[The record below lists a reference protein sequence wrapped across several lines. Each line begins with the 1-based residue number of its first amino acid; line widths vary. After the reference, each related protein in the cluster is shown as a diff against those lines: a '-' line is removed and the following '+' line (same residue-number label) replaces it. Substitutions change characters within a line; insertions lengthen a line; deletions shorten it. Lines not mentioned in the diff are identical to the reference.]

1 MARSRKGRSAKP
13 VMRRVAHA
21 IELRWRAISRGL
33 RLALAAGLVLA
44 VGIVIGVAL
53 SGRTPPPKPAAKSHA
68 VAEAP
73 LVRSAPPAEVP
84 MAATAK
90 PEEPAPPSQ
99 EAMLPPP
106 APPPI
111 DHGAP
116 PWLRFAVAPPPIEGR
131 AMIAVVLDDLGLDR
145 KRTERAIALP
155 APLTLSFMTYAEA
168 LPHQTAS
175 AHAAGHELLLHVP
188 MEPLDPHLDTGPN
201 SLRTGLGRDELLRRL
216 RWGLDRFSGYVG
228 INNHMGSRFT
238 SDTASMTPVIEELR
252 ARGLLFL
259 DSRTAATTVGEMLAR
274 RQGVPTVARNVFLDD
289 EVSAPAIGARLADAE
304 QAAHHKGAAV
314 AIGHAHDATLA
325 ALAIWLPGLA
335 AKQIVLVPLTTIVRH
350 NQSNG
355 MNTTMS
361 RRGSAG

>member
-1 MARSRKGRSAKP
+1 MARSRKAKSTKSALT
-13 VMRRVAHA
+13 RLSRA
-21 IELRWRAISRGL
+21 IEARWRAVSRGL
-33 RLALAAGLVLA
+33 RVALAAGLVLA

-53 SGRTPPPKPAAKSHA
+53 RPTPKPAPKSAHM

-73 LVRSAPPAEVP
+73 IVRPAPPVEAPPAVMP
-84 MAATAK
+84 PPA
-90 PEEPAPPSQ
+90 EPAPHQ
-99 EAMLPPP
+99 DAMLSPP
-106 APPPI
+106 APPTPAPS
-111 DHGAP
+111 HGEP
-116 PWLRFAVAPPPIEGR
+116 PWLRFAVAPPPIDGR
-131 AMIAVVLDDLGLDR
+131 AMIAIVLDDLGLDR

-155 APLTLSFMTYAEA
+155 GPLTLSFMTYAEE

-188 MEPLDPHLDTGPN
+188 MEPLDAHLDTGPN
-201 SLRTGLGRDELLRRL
+201 SLRVGLGHEELVRRL

-238 SDTASMTPVIEELR
+238 SDAASMTPVIEELH

-259 DSRTAATTVGEMLAR
+259 DSRTAATTVGEMIAR

-304 QAAHHKGAAV
+304 QAARRKGAAV
-314 AIGHAHDATLA
+314 AIGHAHDPTLA
-325 ALAIWLPGLA
+325 ALAAWLPTLA
-335 AKQIVLVPLTTIVRH
+335 AKQLVLVPLTTIVR
-350 NQSNG
+350 NNESSI
-355 MNTTMS
+355 NTTMT